1 MSFLAEKHANYF
13 RLCSKSMP
21 AKAQS
26 EDSNKLALIYFTV
39 HGLALLGRLEQE
51 IDREAA
57 VADIYA
63 YLIPS
68 YDGEISGFRSSQTFA
83 LDEKN
88 ADYDLPN
95 LSATFFAL
103 ATLLAFEEDFSK
115 KLDRDRIMRFVSR
128 CQIKEGENK
137 GSFRPV
143 IDPEGQ
149 PWGESDLRLCYIAAG
164 IRKMLGYDK
173 LANRPFDI
181 DVSSL
186 EAFILDKVNFNG
198 GLSSSSHTES
208 HSGLTFCGIA
218 ALRLLGTDLLAPKHS
233 EWVELTKQW
242 LVHRQVDYPAG
253 LYKGTSYEYYQECDI
268 GGFNGRENKF
278 ADTCYSWWVVGS
290 LNLLSEDG
298 VGLINDQGLLDYL
311 LDRTQHKLIGGFAK
325 DTEAFP
331 DPFHSFLAVCSVSLL
346 KHSLHLSIEGSDVL
360 EPVDGELQTPPAPKA
375 SLEAKVPTTTI
386 HLISGGTAGL
396 ISAFTLQPLDLLK
409 TRLQQQRRSNT
420 GFQTSISKELK
431 KLANIKDLWR
441 GALPSTLRTSVG
453 AGLYFTILSQTRT
466 YLASLKQVSEKS
478 SSSVLPKL
486 SHAENLATGFV
497 VRAAVG
503 IITMP
508 ITIIKTRF
516 ESNLYNYNSMY
527 EGFEGIY
534 NEGEGPKGSFR
545 NFFKGTA
552 ATLARDCPYAGLYVL
567 FYESFKNDVMPQ
579 LIVPFKASIPDN
591 YVASVTNSSSAV
603 LAASVA
609 TSITAPF
616 DAVKTRLQLIVSV
629 GKPPTIWAATRQIVS
644 EPGGA
649 RNLFNGLSLR
659 LGRKGLSAG
668 ISWCIYEELLK
679 FL

>member
-1 MSFLAEKHANYF
+1 MKCHDSQNQYRMVNSQRNLQPLQCCKKIYETPKFGNNDNTYFYKTFRISHIPPFFPRIYEDPPSPHSSIIQDRLCANFHTMSFLAEKHANYF
-13 RLCSKSMP
+13 RLCLKSMP

-39 HGLALLGRLEQE
+39 HCLALLGRLEQE

-95 LSATFFAL
+95 LLATFFAL

-149 PWGESDLRLCYIAAG
+149 PWGGSDLRLCYIAAG

-278 ADTCYSWWVVGS
+278 ADTCYLWWVVGL

-360 EPVDGELQTPPAPKA
+360 EPVDGEL
-375 SLEAKVPTTTI
+375 V
-386 HLISGGTAGL
+386 ISH
-396 ISAFTLQPLDLLK
+396 
-409 TRLQQQRRSNT
+409 RL
-420 GFQTSISKELK
+420 
-431 KLANIKDLWR
+431 
-441 GALPSTLRTSVG
+441 
-453 AGLYFTILSQTRT
+453 
-466 YLASLKQVSEKS
+466 
-478 SSSVLPKL
+478 
-486 SHAENLATGFV
+486 
-497 VRAAVG
+497 
-503 IITMP
+503 
-508 ITIIKTRF
+508 
-516 ESNLYNYNSMY
+516 
-527 EGFEGIY
+527 
-534 NEGEGPKGSFR
+534 R
-545 NFFKGTA
+545 NF
-552 ATLARDCPYAGLYVL
+552 LDH
-567 FYESFKNDVMPQ
+567 
-579 LIVPFKASIPDN
+579 
-591 YVASVTNSSSAV
+591 
-603 LAASVA
+603 
-609 TSITAPF
+609 
-616 DAVKTRLQLIVSV
+616 
-629 GKPPTIWAATRQIVS
+629 IWR
-644 EPGGA
+644 
-649 RNLFNGLSLR
+649 
-659 LGRKGLSAG
+659 
-668 ISWCIYEELLK
+668 
-679 FL
+679 